1 MGVQENAY
9 PLRIDK
15 GSMDKLRVIAKKHSR
30 SVNKEIEYLVNCHI
44 ETYEKEY
51 GEIVVPKE

>member
-15 GSMDKLRVIAKKHSR
+15 GSMEKLRVIAKKHSR
-30 SVNKEIEYLVNCHI
+30 SVNKEIEFLVNCYI
-44 ETYEKEY
+44 ETYEKEH
-51 GEIVVPKE
+51 GEIAVSKE